1 MGKAN
6 KQKEGLNDPARA
18 STLDAKT
25 KFSMPLT
32 YLNNKSSF
40 SEEELL

>member
-25 KFSMPLT
+25 KSGIPRRNET
-32 YLNNKSSF
+32 
-40 SEEELL
+40 